1 MEEIARGVHAL
12 GGRRGG
18 RVRAYLVDAGVF
30 ELTLV
35 DTLQE
40 PDGGLVLAALDALGR
55 SPRHLRHIALTH
67 AHPGHLGGLAALKRA
82 SGAQVYAE
90 ASEADVVAGRRPAQ
104 GPRSRLSPREPRL
117 WPLQLGRVFSR
128 PSHEPVEIDWAI
140 AHGDEVGPLQ
150 VVGTPGHTP
159 GHLSFHWPE
168 RGVVIAGDAITTW
181 PAVSAGWE
189 ATILNPEQH
198 ALSLRRLARLDA
210 TVVCPGHG
218 DAITRDAAAE
228 VSRLAAR

>member
-1 MEEIARGVHAL
+1 VEEVVPGVHAL

-18 RVRAYLVDAGVF
+18 RVRAYLVDSGVR

-35 DTLQE
+35 DTLRE
-40 PDGGLVLAALDALGR
+40 PDGRLVLAALDALGR
-55 SPRHLRHIALTH
+55 PPRHLRHIALTH
-67 AHPGHLGGLAALKRA
+67 AHLGHLGGVAALKRA
-82 SGAQVYAE
+82 SGALVYAE

-104 GPRSRLSPREPRL
+104 GPRSRFSPREPRL
-117 WPLQLGRVFSR
+117 WPLQVGRLGSR
-128 PSHEPVEIDWAI
+128 SSHDPVEIDWAI

-168 RGVVIAGDAITTW
+168 RGVVIAGDAVTTW
-181 PAVSAGWE
+181 PRLSAGWD

-198 ALSLRRLARLDA
+198 ALSLRRLARLEA
-210 TVVCPGHG
+210 AVVCPGHG
-218 DAITRDAAAE
+218 EPITDDAPGQL
-228 VSRLAAR
+228 SRLATH

>member
-1 MEEIARGVHAL
+1 VEETVRGVYAL

-18 RVRAYLVDAGVF
+18 RVRAYLVDAGAF

-35 DTLQE
+35 DTLPE
-40 PDGGLVLAALDALGR
+40 PDGALVLAALDALGR

-67 AHPGHLGGLAALKRA
+67 AHRGHLGGLAALKRA
-82 SGAQVYAE
+82 SGASVYAE

-104 GPRSRLSPREPRL
+104 GPRSRWSPRSPRL
-117 WPLQLGRVFSR
+117 WPHQLRAALGGSA
-128 PSHEPVEIDWAI
+128 HDPVEIDWAI

-150 VVGTPGHTP
+150 VIGTPGHTP

-181 PAVSAGWE
+181 PSLSAGWD
-189 ATILNPEQH
+189 ATILNREQH
-198 ALSLRRLARLDA
+198 ALSLRRLARLEA
-210 TVVCPGHG
+210 RAVCPGHG
-218 DAITRDAAAE
+218 DAITQGAAAA
-228 VSRLAAR
+228 VARLVAS